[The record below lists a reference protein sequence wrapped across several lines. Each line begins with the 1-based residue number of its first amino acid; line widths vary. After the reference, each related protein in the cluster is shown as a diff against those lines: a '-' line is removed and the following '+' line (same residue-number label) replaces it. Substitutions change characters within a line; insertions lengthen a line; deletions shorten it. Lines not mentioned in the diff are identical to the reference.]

1 MLINVLSA
9 LRLLQLVS
17 LKHLVI
23 YCPHTTF
30 SIICRLYQVCI
41 IILISGSC
49 TLNHIQELCFF
60 FLYRFED
67 VQVFFLLL
75 KTTEGS
81 FQRGVCINIT
91 NRCVFFKIQVSQFG
105 LVDLDCYL
113 DRSVSMFV
121 TLKDIFP
128 VTLRWLGK
136 LLGSIGMS
144 STNISDIL
152 DENRRKDWTSQ
163 RWLKTWR

>member
-23 YCPHTTF
+23 YCPHTTV
-30 SIICRLYQVCI
+30 SIVCRLYQVCI

-60 FLYRFED
+60 IFWTDLKMCRFFF
-67 VQVFFLLL
+67 FFLLL

-81 FQRGVCINIT
+81 FQRGVC
-91 NRCVFFKIQVSQFG
+91 
-105 LVDLDCYL
+105 DL

-128 VTLRWLGK
+128 VTRKWLGK
-136 LLGSIGMS
+136 LLGSIGMPS
-144 STNISDIL
+144 ASISDIL

-163 RWLKTWR
+163 RWLKIWR